1 MLSEGFQGGARRP
14 LGLIEDLRVLT
25 EADAGTLL
33 HLRVFVWVL
42 VMLAG
47 ESVIHFIH
55 KILIIILRAQY
66 LPHRVVM
73 PDVRRLE
80 IQLEILL
87 ILLALRYARPL
98 ERPDVA
104 LALCLLWRVLS
115 IWLS

>member
-1 MLSEGFQGGARRP
+1 VLSEGFQGGARRP
-14 LGLIEDLRVLT
+14 LGLIEDFRVLT

-33 HLRVFVWVL
+33 RLCVFVWVL

-55 KILIIILRAQY
+55 KMLIIILRAQH

-73 PDVRRLE
+73 PDVWRLE
-80 IQLEILL
+80 IQLEILVL
-87 ILLALRYARPL
+87 LLALRCAHPI

-104 LALCLLWRVLS
+104 LALCLL
-115 IWLS
+115 